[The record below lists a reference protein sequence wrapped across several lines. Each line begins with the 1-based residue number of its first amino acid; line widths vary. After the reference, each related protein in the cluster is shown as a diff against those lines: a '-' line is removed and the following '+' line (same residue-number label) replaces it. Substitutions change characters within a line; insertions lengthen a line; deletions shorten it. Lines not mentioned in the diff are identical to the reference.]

1 MKEEITEDTLKE
13 LKNKN
18 DRNRETEVVLN
29 DGLLDIKIDGQEYKG
44 LTTQEVAKRFGTN
57 YFVMQNLR
65 YLFGNEEIEQTIKE
79 EQSVKDEVIE
89 IFIKTLEENNVF
101 EGKISIEEVRKRLE
115 ENLDSAYIINEGY
128 EENLTGFW
136 AYESRNLYIL
146 SQSNITPEQLKQ
158 AILNKDIE
166 QLNDIDR
173 LGVLC
178 HEVLHALSTDP
189 NNKCG
194 LKKYDD
200 KSGEI
205 GRAINEGMTEVLAEQ
220 MVPSKYKTYNKEV
233 ETTKYLLA
241 LLGEDMIEAYLKSD
255 FDAVLNMATEKQAET
270 EFMKLITLSDYRLNS
285 SYYKIYREKIDAQ
298 IDEARVEII
307 NSIGSIDLDK
317 FMEQNIPIPE
327 GINSEII
334 IKATEEMLLNN
345 YESEKE
351 EEFKQLMQNYPIS
364 HLQIIDFK
372 NNGEINFE
380 EYVKSGIV
388 DYNEHI
394 IAEHFFEKGADFKTY
409 CKNVTDSMNLLDED
423 NLQGQVGA
431 LLSFGT
437 EINQEYSKNS
447 IELTE
452 FKRNIIEEIVYQDFG
467 VYINTEAS
475 KEDYSWKD
483 MISQIENFEYYSTD
497 TGTFLVNSETGGILG
512 VDKNGEIVN
521 IEDDVTLQEMS
532 SEEKNSNAIKYTFQ
546 DKESQIYLTEKNKD
560 GKYILKGY
568 TQDKEGKYIEIDVG
582 LGRDFCD
589 DTTELDRQIVS
600 ETSEIRSGNIKA
612 VADKVKSD
620 IMRAK
625 EAEKGTVDK
634 EEEEYEGR

>member
-394 IAEHFFEKGADFKTY
+394 IAEHFFEKGADF
-409 CKNVTDSMNLLDED
+409 
-423 NLQGQVGA
+423 
-431 LLSFGT
+431 
-437 EINQEYSKNS
+437 
-447 IELTE
+447 
-452 FKRNIIEEIVYQDFG
+452 
-467 VYINTEAS
+467 
-475 KEDYSWKD
+475 
-483 MISQIENFEYYSTD
+483 
-497 TGTFLVNSETGGILG
+497 
-512 VDKNGEIVN
+512 
-521 IEDDVTLQEMS
+521 
-532 SEEKNSNAIKYTFQ
+532 
-546 DKESQIYLTEKNKD
+546 
-560 GKYILKGY
+560 
-568 TQDKEGKYIEIDVG
+568 
-582 LGRDFCD
+582 
-589 DTTELDRQIVS
+589 
-600 ETSEIRSGNIKA
+600 
-612 VADKVKSD
+612 
-620 IMRAK
+620 
-625 EAEKGTVDK
+625 
-634 EEEEYEGR
+634 